1 MIPTL
6 LAALR
11 VDVTMAAN
19 FKTIEHAWAQEPVDV
34 VTEQLPMCVIWS
46 PNEVMGSNDA
56 DGQIVAQMV
65 TRMIHIFCV
74 CDYTV
79 LDARLADIRN
89 VVVAWQKTGFYDV
102 TELVEGE
109 LIQIN
114 GDIVWW
120 LDTYSTRVQLTS
132 Y

>member
-6 LAALR
+6 VTALAA
-11 VDVTMAAN
+11 DSDMSTE
-19 FKTIEHAWAQEPVDV
+19 FKIIKHAWANEPVDV
-34 VTEQLPMCVIWS
+34 PTEDMPMCVVWS
-46 PNEVMGSNDA
+46 PNDQMGSNDA

-79 LDARLADIRN
+79 LDARLANIRS
-89 VVVAWQKTGFYDV
+89 VVVGWQKSGFYDV
-102 TELVEGE
+102 TELAEGE

-120 LDTYSTRVQLTS
+120 LDTYATRVQLTS